1 MNFPQPKVTSLPPNI
16 DLHGKTALITGA
28 TAGIG
33 LETARQLLK
42 LHVSHLV
49 LAVRNVSK
57 GEYCK
62 RELQRLN
69 IHAKITVLDLDMDS
83 YKSVQSFAKVLQLEV
98 PSVNILFLN
107 AGIGLLKLERSPSG
121 HERVT
126 QVNYLSNALLVAEL
140 LPYLEASAEKIGQP
154 SRITWVG
161 SRMYFTTSLEKKAPL
176 KAGELVLE
184 HVDSKEFFFPNERYN
199 DSKLLCAMFMYSL
212 APRLDKS
219 KVVLNMVCPGL
230 VNTNMT
236 DVLPLYMR
244 MVMGVVK
251 TLFARPVEVGGQ
263 LFVNAAVV
271 AGPESHGGFLG
282 DKEIIEPS
290 PYLLSPAG
298 QAVQKKLWAETIE
311 ELGTLTRLPNEFS

>member
-1 MNFPQPKVTSLPPNI
+1 MNIPQPKVTPLPPDIN
-16 DLHGKTALITGA
+16 LHGKTALITGA

-33 LETARQLLK
+33 LEAARQLIK
-42 LHVSHLV
+42 LHVSHLI
-49 LAVRNVSK
+49 LAVRNASK
-57 GEYCK
+57 GEACK
-62 RELQRLN
+62 QELQLLK
-69 IHAKITVLDLDMDS
+69 IYAKITVLELDMDN
-83 YKSVQSFAKVLQLEV
+83 YNSVQNFAKKLQREV
-98 PSVNILFLN
+98 PSVNIILLN

-126 QVNYLSNALLVAEL
+126 QVNYLSNALLIAEL
-140 LPYLEASAEKIGQP
+140 LPYLKASAEKTGQP

-161 SRMYFTTSLEKKAPL
+161 SRMYFATSLEKRAPME
-176 KAGELVLE
+176 GDESVLE
-184 HVDSKEFFFPNERYN
+184 HMDAKEFFFPNERYN

-236 DVLPLYMR
+236 DVLPFHMR

-251 TLFARPVEVGGQ
+251 ALLARPVEVGGR

-282 DKEIIEPS
+282 DKEIIEYVLPTPHKPS
-290 PYLLSPAG
+290 VKEDL
-298 QAVQKKLWAETIE
+298 
-311 ELGTLTRLPNEFS
+311 

>member
-1 MNFPQPKVTSLPPNI
+1 MNFPQPKVTSLPPNL

-42 LHVSHLV
+42 LRISHLV

-57 GEYCK
+57 GEACK
-62 RELQRLN
+62 REIQGLN
-69 IHAKITVLDLDMDS
+69 IHAKITVLELDMDN

-98 PSVNILFLN
+98 SSVNILLLN
-107 AGIGLLKLERSPSG
+107 AGIGLLKFERSPSG

-176 KAGELVLE
+176 EVGESVLQ
-184 HVDSKEFFFPNERYN
+184 HMDSKTFFFPNERYN

-236 DVLPLYMR
+236 DVLPLHMR

-251 TLFARPVEVGGQ
+251 TLFARPVEVGGR
-263 LFVNAAVV
+263 LFVNAIVV

-282 DKEIIEPS
+282 DKEIIK
-290 PYLLSPAG
+290 YG
-298 QAVQKKLWAETIE
+298 
-311 ELGTLTRLPNEFS
+311 